1 MRWSDVVFRPIEQW
15 PGELTRF
22 RRRSQFSAPWGKT
35 LQLVERELE
44 FLGARQVVVQVALEE
59 RDFRIDDTPRVRAT
73 ASHPGIILAFE
84 SEYGPL
90 QYATDEFDNWQ
101 DNLRAVALSLEA
113 LRAVNRYGVSRHGEQ
128 YRGWRQLPVGSDDT
142 HGIPDARTA
151 REYLD
156 DVYAGDLR
164 AALFATHPDRGG
176 DREEF
181 GKVMRI
187 KGLLGSA
194 A

>member
-1 MRWSDVVFRPIEQW
+1 MA
-15 PGELTRF
+15 
-22 RRRSQFSAPWGKT
+22 RRADEVASSLAVLRAVGTHAK
-35 LQLVERELE
+35 VDRARAIERELE
-44 FLGARQVVVQVALEE
+44 FLGAHHVVVQVALED
-59 RDFRIDDTPRVRAT
+59 RDFLINGTPRSRAQ
-73 ASHPGIILAFE
+73 AAHPGVMVAFE
-84 SEYGPL
+84 SEHGPL

-128 YRGWRQLPVGSDDT
+128 YRGWRQLPPGSDDT
-142 HGIPDARTA
+142 HGIPDAVTA
-151 REYLD
+151 RRYLN
-156 DVYAGDLR
+156 DVYDGDMR

-187 KGLLGSA
+187 KGLLGV
-194 A
+194 

>member
-1 MRWSDVVFRPIEQW
+1 MRWADVVFRPIEQW
-15 PGELTRF
+15 PGELTAW

-44 FLGARQVVVQVALEE
+44 FLGAHQVVVQVALTD
-59 RDFRIDDTPRVRAT
+59 RDFRIDGTPRARAQS
-73 ASHPGIILAFE
+73 AHPGIILAFE

-90 QYATDEFDNWQ
+90 QYATDTFDSWQ
-101 DNLRAVALSLEA
+101 DNLRAVALSLES

-128 YRGWRQLPVGSDDT
+128 YRGWRALPAGSDDT
-142 HGIPDARTA
+142 HGIPDTKTA
-151 REYLD
+151 RDYLN
-156 DVYAGDLR
+156 DVYGGDMRR
-164 AALFATHPDRGG
+164 ALMETHSDRGG

-187 KGLLGSA
+187 KGLLGASA
-194 A
+194 